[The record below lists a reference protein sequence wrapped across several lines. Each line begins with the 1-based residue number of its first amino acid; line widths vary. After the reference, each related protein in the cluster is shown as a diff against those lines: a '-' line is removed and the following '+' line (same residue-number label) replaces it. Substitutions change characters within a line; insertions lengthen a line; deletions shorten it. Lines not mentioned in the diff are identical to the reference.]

1 MINLDHAATTPVRA
15 EVLDAMLPFFREC
28 AGNPSGLYAAGRA
41 ARRAIDD
48 ARSAVARAVG
58 ARPQEVTFTSGG
70 TESDNWALFGRIRA
84 SKDKRH
90 LVTSSIEHH
99 AVLNACHAL
108 EMQGVE
114 VTYLSVDAQG
124 RVDPRDVAE
133 AIRPDTVLVSVM
145 LANNEVGTLQ
155 PVREICEIA
164 HQRGVPVHTDAVQA
178 AGHVPVDMRA
188 LGVDLLSLSAHKF
201 GGPKGVG
208 ALAVREGVAL
218 APLLY
223 GGAQERG
230 MRPGTENTPAIVGM
244 GRALELAVSELPETM
259 AAVSL
264 LRDKLLQGIQAV
276 VPGVRV
282 NGSMEQRLPGNL
294 HISIPGAQTD
304 VLLMRLDM
312 EGIAAS
318 AGSACAAGARERS
331 HVLRAMG
338 AVQEGQADLR
348 LTLGRENTSTDVER
362 TVDALARIFA
372 GQRIFL

>member
-28 AGNPSGLYAAGRA
+28 AGNPSGLYDAGRA

-108 EMQGVE
+108 EMRGVE
-114 VTYLSVDAQG
+114 VTYLPVDAQG

-164 HQRGVPVHTDAVQA
+164 HQRGVHVHTDAVQA

>member
-15 EVLDAMLPFFREC
+15 EVLDAMLLFFREC

-114 VTYLSVDAQG
+114 VTYLPVDAQG

-318 AGSACAAGARERS
+318 AGSACAAGVRERS